1 MDKNLKAFA
10 ESLEKKEGWTPAYK
24 RSEEEDAVKAVA
36 SPSLSLRRYSQS
48 VDDFKLP
55 DSGSN
60 QLPDDR
66 VSLVS
71 FSDGED
77 GGEDDD
83 DEDDDEDDM
92 SRIAAAKSGGH
103 RSSNPSP
110 PPPPAPTSV
119 QRGRG
124 NPLPHTR
131 MMPPRPPPTP
141 TEHRSDFHV
150 EVEVE
155 AEEDGCGGGYAS
167 DQSINERD
175 MEDQGQAQT
184 IKEDNQFTSVRAI
197 LAEATDSSDDSS
209 DEGSHMHIRPPPRPT
224 PRRSKPQQQQQSSST
239 KEAKEAKEG
248 KERKEGKEVKDHDN
262 NNDPQLLD
270 ELQRLREEM
279 QEIRALATS
288 RKDND
293 EYHHEQDLLRTQ
305 KRKEREEWKKKQ
317 IKQMKDKAALA
328 GRRIRSSSSRAG
340 AKIAR
345 RLHQSTTWRTLTSVC
360 STMVCVHCV
369 PWCCLSLDR
378 VEEKEMFDGV
388 GKSGKKSGKSGK
400 MDGKMGGGGGSGGGG
415 EGGHYAAVGH
425 MIYARSVVSVGWLHL
440 IVSVLFG
447 SIATISLLT
456 MSYNKRL
463 HNTQYGFSLLFLSAI
478 KSMSLL
484 CVSGMYFRNVDTRAC
499 FRCCLNDRHTK
510 SGKQLLS
517 LLLLLS
523 SLLTLLI
530 LPLCVRLFQCHRSS
544 RWSWK

>member
-1 MDKNLKAFA
+1 
-10 ESLEKKEGWTPAYK
+10 
-24 RSEEEDAVKAVA
+24 
-36 SPSLSLRRYSQS
+36 
-48 VDDFKLP
+48 
-55 DSGSN
+55 
-60 QLPDDR
+60 
-66 VSLVS
+66 
-71 FSDGED
+71 
-77 GGEDDD
+77 
-83 DEDDDEDDM
+83 
-92 SRIAAAKSGGH
+92 
-103 RSSNPSP
+103 
-110 PPPPAPTSV
+110 
-119 QRGRG
+119 
-124 NPLPHTR
+124 
-131 MMPPRPPPTP
+131 
-141 TEHRSDFHV
+141 
-150 EVEVE
+150 
-155 AEEDGCGGGYAS
+155 
-167 DQSINERD
+167 
-175 MEDQGQAQT
+175 
-184 IKEDNQFTSVRAI
+184 
-197 LAEATDSSDDSS
+197 
-209 DEGSHMHIRPPPRPT
+209 MHIRPPPRPN

-248 KERKEGKEVKDHDN
+248 EEGKDHDN

-400 MDGKMGGGGGSGGGG
+400 TDGKMGGGGG
-415 EGGHYAAVGH
+415 EGGHNAAVGH

-510 SGKQLLS
+510 SGKQSLLWLLWLLS
-517 LLLLLS
+517 LLSLLS
-523 SLLTLLI
+523 SLLWLSL
-530 LPLCVRLFQCHRSS
+530 
-544 RWSWK
+544 